1 MEARVIS
8 CTTFG
13 DDKVVKIV
21 VPNHQAI
28 TKYKAGENE
37 TTVIVSDDTCSEKD
51 VKEIK
56 KCCEKLGYVY
66 EGRLNE
72 EYTQTNTG
80 PGLV

>member
-1 MEARVIS
+1 MEAKVIS

-13 DDKVVKIV
+13 DDKIVKIV
-21 VPNHQAI
+21 VSDRRAI
-28 TKYKAGENE
+28 AKYKPGEQE
-37 TTVIVSDDTCSEKD
+37 TTIVVCDDTCSEKD
-51 VKEIK
+51 LKEIK

-72 EYTQTNTG
+72 DYTQTNTG

>member
-8 CTTFG
+8 CTTSG
-13 DDKVVKIV
+13 DDRVVKIA

-28 TKYKAGENE
+28 AKYKAGENE
-37 TTVIVSDDTCSEKD
+37 TTIVVSDDACSENG

-72 EYTQTNTG
+72 EYTRTNTG

>member
-21 VPNHQAI
+21 VSDHRTIA
-28 TKYKAGENE
+28 KYKAGENE
-37 TTVIVSDDTCSEKD
+37 TTIVVSDDSCSKKD
-51 VKEIK
+51 VEEIK

-66 EGRLNE
+66 EGRLDE

>member
-1 MEARVIS
+1 MQARVIS

-13 DDKVVKIV
+13 DDKVVKIAV
-21 VPNHQAI
+21 SSHEAVA
-28 TKYKAGENE
+28 KYKAGENE
-37 TTVIVSDDTCSEKD
+37 TTVVVSDDTCSEKD

-56 KCCEKLGYVY
+56 MSCEKLGYVY